1 MSDLEL
7 ILRFL
12 VDVAVSMVISTPL
25 GWIWLAAGAVWFLRF
40 LWNSWNSSSGSSS
53 SGGSSSRHDGA
64 GGDFGRHDDFDGFGG
79 GCGGGCGGGG
89 D

>member
-40 LWNSWNSSSGSSS
+40 LWNSSSGSSS

-64 GGDFGRHDDFDGFGG
+64 GGDFGRHEDSDGFEGG
-79 GCGGGCGGGG
+79 CGSGCGGG